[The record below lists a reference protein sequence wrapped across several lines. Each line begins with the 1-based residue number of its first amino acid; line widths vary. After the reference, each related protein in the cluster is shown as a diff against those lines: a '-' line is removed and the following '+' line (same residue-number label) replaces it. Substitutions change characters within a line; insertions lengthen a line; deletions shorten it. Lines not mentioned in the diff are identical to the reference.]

1 MPRLSSFSR
10 LSLIVLLLAALG
22 SVAWAKPKVA
32 ILGLEAANAGV
43 VDPKDAANAG
53 KLTEE
58 LRAIPRGN
66 VGKYELAA
74 NSNRELQ
81 DEKLMGNC
89 DTEKPVCMAP
99 IGAGLGADYLI
110 YGKIEKG
117 TDKNKVD
124 GYKAEL
130 KILNVKTGK
139 IEETSGSFVPMSALG
154 GGTGAKEWAQKVYA
168 KLTGEKPPVTPDVTP
183 PPKAGPGKLIVN
195 GNVKSGDVLIGGSK
209 KGRLE
214 DGTLTLSLPEG
225 SYDLAIEAPSHKR
238 YEATVT
244 VKSGQTRTVDAE
256 LEQILGET
264 VSPPIGGEKKSN
276 RMALKA
282 TGYGLAGLGVA
293 SAAYVLYLTVSGP
306 IPDYEGGKKG
316 VPVTRDPVTMMDKQ
330 IADAGSASC
339 SDTTLRNYT
348 PDPVRDPNPNRAFDE
363 ACKANKRRFI
373 AGAVG
378 IASGVLAAGAL
389 YFAYRSEGRAMEKP
403 TAMGKRKRRELTVTP
418 VISPEGG
425 GATVRFDW

>member
-10 LSLIVLLLAALG
+10 LSLTVLLLAALG

-32 ILGLEAANAGV
+32 ILGLEAANAGM

-58 LRAIPRGN
+58 LRAIPRSN
-66 VGKYELAA
+66 VSKYELAA

-89 DTEKPVCMAP
+89 DTERPACMAP

-117 TDKNKVD
+117 TDKNKAE

-139 IEETSGSFVPMSALG
+139 IEETSGSFVPMSAVG
-154 GGTGAKEWAQKVYA
+154 GAGGKDWAQRVYA
-168 KLTGEKPPVTPDVTP
+168 KLTGDKPPVSPDVTP
-183 PPKAGPGKLIVN
+183 PPRAGPGKLIVN
-195 GNVKSGDVLIGGSK
+195 GNVKSGDVLSGGSK

-225 SYDLAIEAPSHKR
+225 SYELAIEAPSHKR

-256 LEQILGET
+256 LEEILGGT
-264 VSPPIGGEKKSN
+264 TPQIGGEKKGS
-276 RMALKA
+276 RTTLKA
-282 TGYGLAGLGVA
+282 TGYGLLAVGVA
-293 SAAYVLYLTVSGP
+293 SGAYALYLTVSGP
-306 IPDYEGGKKG
+306 IQEYESGEHGLPRRLEMG
-316 VPVTRDPVTMMDKQ
+316 TEVPVMDVASAKCTD
-330 IADAGSASC
+330 DA
-339 SDTTLRNYT
+339 LRSYGHVANQ
-348 PDPVRDPNPNRAFDE
+348 AFDE
-363 ACKANKRRFI
+363 ACKANKRRVIFGTV
-373 AGAVG
+373 GA
-378 IASGVLAAGAL
+378 ATGVLAVGAL
-389 YFAYRSEGRAMEKP
+389 VFAYRSEGKSMEKP

>member
-10 LSLIVLLLAALG
+10 LSLTVLLLAALG

-89 DTEKPVCMAP
+89 DTERPACMAP
-99 IGAGLGADYLI
+99 IGSGLGADYLI
-110 YGKIEKG
+110 YGKIEKS
-117 TDKNKVD
+117 TDKNKAE

-154 GGTGAKEWAQKVYA
+154 GGTGAKDWAQKVYA
-168 KLTGEKPPVTPDVTP
+168 KLTGEKPPVGPEVTP

-256 LEQILGET
+256 LEEILGET
-264 VSPPIGGEKKSN
+264 PPPIGGEKKSN
-276 RMALKA
+276 RMALKV
-282 TGYGLAGLGVA
+282 TGYGLAGVGVA
-293 SAAYVLYLTVSGP
+293 SAAYVLYLTVKGP
-306 IPDYEGGKKG
+306 IPDYESGKDG
-316 VPVTRDPVTMMDKQ
+316 LPMRFNPMTMMDESVP
-330 IADAGSASC
+330 AASASC
-339 SDTTLRNYT
+339 SDDALRSR
-348 PDPVRDPNPNRAFDE
+348 PDPGNRALDE

-389 YFAYRSEGRAMEKP
+389 YFAYRSEGRTMEKS

>member
-1 MPRLSSFSR
+1 
-10 LSLIVLLLAALG
+10 LSLTVLLLAVLG

-43 VDPKDAANAG
+43 VGPKDAASAG

-58 LRAIPRGN
+58 LRAIPRTN
-66 VGKYELAA
+66 VGKYDLAP

-89 DTEKPVCMAP
+89 DTERPACMAP
-99 IGAGLGADYLI
+99 IGSGIGADYLI
-110 YGKIEKG
+110 YGKIEKS
-117 TDKNKVD
+117 TDKNKAE

-139 IEETSGSFVPMSALG
+139 IEETSGSFVPVSAIG
-154 GGTGAKEWAQKVYA
+154 GAGGKDWAQKVYA

-183 PPKAGPGKLIVN
+183 PKVGPGKLIVK

-244 VKSGQTRTVDAE
+244 VKGGQTRTVDAE
-256 LEQILGET
+256 LEEILGGT
-264 VSPPIGGEKKSN
+264 MPLIGGEKKSN
-276 RMALKA
+276 RMALKV
-282 TGYGLAGLGVA
+282 TGYGLAGIGVA
-293 SAAYVLYLTVSGP
+293 SAAYVLYLTVAGP
-306 IPDYEGGKKG
+306 IPDYESGDA
-316 VPVTRDPVTMMDKQ
+316 VPIMPNNNPDMTGDVPIAAKSANCGDGPLRDFP
-330 IADAGSASC
+330 
-339 SDTTLRNYT
+339 RE
-348 PDPVRDPNPNRAFDE
+348 PNRAFDE
-363 ACKANKRRFI
+363 ACSANKRRFI
-373 AGAVG
+373 TGAVG

-389 YFAYRSEGRAMEKP
+389 YFAYRSDGNRMEKS

>member
-10 LSLIVLLLAALG
+10 LSLTVLLLAALG

-32 ILGLEAANAGV
+32 ILGLEAANAGM

-58 LRAIPRGN
+58 LRAIPRSN
-66 VGKYELAA
+66 VSKYELAA

-89 DTEKPVCMAP
+89 DTERPACMAP
-99 IGAGLGADYLI
+99 IGSGLGADYLI

-117 TDKNKVD
+117 TDKNKAE

-139 IEETSGSFVPMSALG
+139 IEETSVSFVPMSAVG
-154 GGTGAKEWAQKVYA
+154 GAGGKDWAQRVYA
-168 KLTGEKPPVTPDVTP
+168 KLTGEKPPVSPDVTP
-183 PPKAGPGKLIVN
+183 PPRAGPGKLIVN

-225 SYDLAIEAPSHKR
+225 SYELAIEAPSHRR

-244 VKSGQTRTVDAE
+244 VKGGQTRTVDAE
-256 LEQILGET
+256 LEEILGGT
-264 VSPPIGGEKKSN
+264 TPPIGGEKKSN

-282 TGYGLAGLGVA
+282 TGYGLAGVGVA
-293 SAAYVLYLTVSGP
+293 SAAYVLYLTVAGP
-306 IPDYEGGKKG
+306 IPEYESGDKK
-316 VPVTRDPVTMMDKQ
+316 VPIMPNQNPDMTMDMP
-330 IADAGSASC
+330 ISAGSANC
-339 SDTTLRNYT
+339 GDADLRRF
-348 PDPVRDPNPNRAFDE
+348 PRDPNRAFDA
-363 ACKANKRRFI
+363 ACNANKRRFI
-373 AGAVG
+373 VGAVG

-389 YFAYRSEGRAMEKP
+389 YFAYRSEGRAMEKS

>member
-1 MPRLSSFSR
+1 MPRPSSFSR
-10 LSLIVLLLAALG
+10 LSLTVLLLAALG

-32 ILGLEAANAGV
+32 ILGLEAASAGV

-58 LRAIPRGN
+58 LRAIPRSN

-89 DTEKPVCMAP
+89 DTERPTCMAP

-117 TDKNKVD
+117 TEKKVD

-139 IEETSGSFVPMSALG
+139 IEETSGSFVPMSAVG
-154 GGTGAKEWAQKVYA
+154 GAGGKDWAQKVYA
-168 KLTGEKPPVTPDVTP
+168 KLTGEKPPVTPEVPP

-195 GNVKSGDVLIGGSK
+195 GNVRSGDVLIGGSRR
-209 KGRLE
+209 GRLE
-214 DGTLTLSLPEG
+214 GGTLTLSLPEG
-225 SYDLAIEAPSHKR
+225 SYELAIEAPSHKR

-256 LEQILGET
+256 LEQILGEPT
-264 VSPPIGGEKKSN
+264 PPIGGEKKGD
-276 RMALKA
+276 RVALKA
-282 TGYGLAGLGVA
+282 TGYGLAGVGVA
-293 SAAYVLYLTVSGP
+293 SAGYVLYLTVTGP

-316 VPVTRDPVTMMDKQ
+316 VPIKDGMPVS
-330 IADAGSASC
+330 AASASC
-339 SDTTLRNYT
+339 SNSELRSIDSPGNI
-348 PDPVRDPNPNRAFDE
+348 ALDE

-373 AGAVG
+373 VGAVG

-389 YFAYRSEGRAMEKP
+389 YFAYRSEGRVMEKS